1 MFYLLDKLA
10 TALRGGTR
18 EVLESAV
25 DANAIRILGQEIYE
39 AEAGLR
45 QAKQHLAQVMANKV
59 KLQRQLEQ
67 SRQRLAAEE
76 ETIREHLS
84 RQEDQQASAL
94 AEDLVAQEELVAQQ
108 AEQLKQLEAY
118 EQRLLQ
124 TLKLTASKLEH
135 YRAQLAMA
143 QTTQH
148 AQQAAGKLAQHNNR
162 HSQSFERMQD
172 SVDRIQTQQSAFEDH
187 LLAMEQIDRYLKTGA
202 KRGNNKD
209 KQIQAT
215 LERLRPKA
223 A

>member
-18 EVLESAV
+18 EVLETAV
-25 DANAIRILGQEIYE
+25 DANALRILAQEIYE

-45 QAKQHLAQVMANKV
+45 QAKQHLAQVMANKL

-76 ETIREHLS
+76 DSIREHLA
-84 RQEDQQASAL
+84 RQEEQQASAL
-94 AEDLVAQEELVAQQ
+94 AEDLLVQAELVTQQ
-108 AEQLKQLEAY
+108 TEQLQQLEAY

-124 TLKLTASKLEH
+124 TLKLTAIKLEH
-135 YRAQLAMA
+135 YRAQLTMA

-148 AQQAAGKLAQHNNR
+148 VQQAAGQLAQQRNR
-162 HSQSFERMQD
+162 HSDSFERMQD
-172 SVDRIQTQQSAFEDH
+172 SLDRIQTQQSSFEDH
-187 LLAMEQIDRYLKTGA
+187 LLAMEQIDRYLKTGSQ
-202 KRGNNKD
+202 RGNNKD

>member
-1 MFYLLDKLA
+1 MLYLLEKLA

-45 QAKQHLAQVMANKV
+45 QAKQHLAQVMANKL

-67 SRQRLAAEE
+67 TRQRLVVEE
-76 ETIREHLS
+76 DTIREHLE
-84 RQEDQQASAL
+84 RQEELQARVL
-94 AEDLVAQEELVAQQ
+94 ADDLVLQEDLVAQQT
-108 AEQLKQLEAY
+108 EQLKQLAAY

-124 TLKLTASKLEH
+124 NLKLTASKLEH

-148 AQQAAGKLAQHNNR
+148 AQQAAGKLAQHSHR
-162 HSQSFERMQD
+162 QSDSFARMHD
-172 SVDRIQTQQSAFEDH
+172 SLERIQTQQSGFEDH
-187 LLAMEQIDRYLKTGA
+187 RLAMEQIDHYLKTGSQ
-202 KRGNNKD
+202 RGNNKD
-209 KQIQAT
+209 KHIQAT

>member
-1 MFYLLDKLA
+1 M
-10 TALRGGTR
+10 
-18 EVLESAV
+18 
-25 DANAIRILGQEIYE
+25 
-39 AEAGLR
+39 
-45 QAKQHLAQVMANKV
+45 
-59 KLQRQLEQ
+59 QRQLDQ

-76 ETIREHLS
+76 AVIREHLAQ
-84 RQEDQQASAL
+84 QEEQQASAL
-94 AEDLVAQEELVAQQ
+94 AEDLVVQEDLVKQQ
-108 AEQLKQLEAY
+108 TEQWQQLEAY

-148 AQQAAGKLAQHNNR
+148 AQQAAGKLAQQSNR
-162 HSQSFERMQD
+162 HSDSFEKMQD
-172 SVDRIQTQQSAFEDH
+172 SLNRIQTQQSGFEDH
-187 LLAMEQIDRYLKTGA
+187 LLAMEQIDRYLQTGSQ
-202 KRGNNKD
+202 RGNNKD

>member
-1 MFYLLDKLA
+1 MFYLLEKLA

-25 DANAIRILGQEIYE
+25 DANAFRILAQEIYE
-39 AEAGLR
+39 AEASLR
-45 QAKQHLAQVMANKV
+45 QAKQHLAQVMANKL
-59 KLQRQLEQ
+59 KMLRQLEQ
-67 SRQRLAAEE
+67 SRQRLTAEE
-76 ETIREHLS
+76 DTIREYLAL
-84 RQEDQQASAL
+84 QEEQQANAL
-94 AEDLVAQEELVAQQ
+94 AEDLVVQEELVTQQ
-108 AEQLKQLEAY
+108 TEQLKQLEAY

-124 TLKLTASKLEH
+124 TLKLTASKLEQ

-148 AQQAAGKLAQHNNR
+148 AQQAAGKLAQQSNR
-162 HSQSFERMQD
+162 HADSFERMQD
-172 SVDRIQTQQSAFEDH
+172 SLDRIQTQQSGFEDH
-187 LLAMEQIDRYLKTGA
+187 LLAMEQIDRYLKTGSQ
-202 KRGNNKD
+202 RGNNKD